1 MSVKQD
7 NMSALLCKFTRRHPQ
22 AEAPKCNLL
31 QQKEALA
38 FAGSRN
44 VASRPLYHPV
54 LAQVTDACALFLGC
68 AKVSRSS
75 GRASATALGTVSHN
89 DAARARSEFC
99 RLPCFCPIQPQNS
112 GSAPA
117 IVCAVGTRLVL
128 IHPNPGTTSQ
138 TSVSLCLCSGNKRRH
153 GSRIR
158 IRTKIRIKG
167 PAGSRQRVL
176 YAPQLSRCINPP
188 KTQFKL
194 QSEILIAR
202 GQPRL
207 ARLRRPRWCCGLR
220 PLSLPHFS
228 SGPDLDSHFTS
239 KRRLPPPK
247 SRARP
252 L

>member
-1 MSVKQD
+1 MWPPV
-7 NMSALLCKFTRRHPQ
+7 LF
-22 AEAPKCNLL
+22 
-31 QQKEALA
+31 
-38 FAGSRN
+38 
-44 VASRPLYHPV
+44 YHPA

-99 RLPCFCPIQPQNS
+99 RLPCFCPIQPQYS

-117 IVCAVGTRLVL
+117 IVDAVGTRLVL
-128 IHPNPGTTSQ
+128 IHPNPGTILLSRVKHQ
-138 TSVSLCLCSGNKRRH
+138 CLCLCSGNKRRH
-153 GSRIR
+153 SSSIRIR
-158 IRTKIRIKG
+158 IRVRIRG
-167 PAGSRQRVL
+167 PAGSRQRVP

-188 KTQFKL
+188 KRQFKL

-202 GQPRL
+202 GLP
-207 ARLRRPRWCCGLR
+207 RLRRPRLQMYRTSESWCCGLR

-228 SGPDLDSHFTS
+228 SAPDLDSHFTS

>member
-1 MSVKQD
+1 MWPPV
-7 NMSALLCKFTRRHPQ
+7 LF
-22 AEAPKCNLL
+22 
-31 QQKEALA
+31 
-38 FAGSRN
+38 
-44 VASRPLYHPV
+44 YHPA
-54 LAQVTDACALFLGC
+54 LAQVTDACAFFLGC

-99 RLPCFCPIQPQNS
+99 RLPLLLPDTATVL
-112 GSAPA
+112 G
-117 IVCAVGTRLVL
+117 VCASNCRRCWYSLCTDPTNLGTILLSRVK
-128 IHPNPGTTSQ
+128 HQ
-138 TSVSLCLCSGNKRRH
+138 CLCLCSGNKRRH
-153 GSRIR
+153 GSSIRIR
-158 IRTKIRIKG
+158 IRVRIRG

-188 KTQFKL
+188 KRQFKL

-202 GQPRL
+202 GLP
-207 ARLRRPRWCCGLR
+207 RLRRPRLQMCRTSESWCCGLR

-228 SGPDLDSHFTS
+228 SAPDLDSHFTS